1 MPRASTRSTRSSAGA
16 ASTRSASGGGGA
28 RASTTTSRASSAAA
42 AAHHNADIPDE
53 TPDNAL
59 RTQVA
64 AVFRDAQRTTAT
76 HRKLAVTLRKI
87 QEACCYEPTSVRK
100 PSGGAG
106 AGGGSASIAD
116 FDEDDF
122 NAEFTRCALRVMP
135 IKKSEGVGEKTVRFI
150 GLFLRHAVDKDNEVA
165 GEVDEDAST
174 MPETPGTRLTTQLME
189 TALPL
194 LAGKDKF
201 VRYRATQLISHII
214 NSLDAIDDD
223 LFQKLRAGLLKRI
236 RDKEAMVRAQAVL
249 GLGRLAGNQ
258 MEAEEGED
266 SDESDSDGRDAG
278 SAGLLERLLEVL
290 QNDPSA
296 DVRRS
301 LLVNLPILPSTL
313 PFLLERAR
321 DQDAATRRAVYS
333 RLLPA
338 LGDFR
343 HLSLSMRE
351 KLLRWGLRDRD
362 ENVRKAAG
370 RLFRERWIE
379 DCAGTAPPAETGQPA
394 EVSPPNLDALLELLE
409 RIDVVNAGGE
419 HGVGLE
425 AMRGFWEGRPDY
437 REAMF
442 FDDAF
447 FETLSAESVFV
458 VRTFNDFCRHEGG
471 GKFESLVEE
480 KLPEVTK
487 VAFYLER
494 YIKVLVDAIQR
505 AEEKQQQRGESEE
518 SDEEN
523 EEEDDEG
530 DTAEQEFIVEQLLHI
545 VLTLDYSDE
554 VGRRKMFSL
563 LRQTLSIPQLPEEVT
578 KLTVSALRDICAP
591 DAAGEK
597 EFCSI
602 VLEAVADVHDTIVD
616 EAEGDDDG
624 LPENDD
630 ESFHSARSEVSGD
643 TTPTRA
649 NGGGGAGGA
658 GGKGG
663 KKGTP
668 ESEEEAARKAIR
680 EIMIN
685 MKCLHIVQCMLSNV
699 AGDLQQNDHLVAML
713 NNLVVPAVRSHEAPV
728 RERGLVCLGLCSLL
742 DRSLAEE
749 NLTLFIHFFA
759 KGHTELQITAL
770 HILTDI
776 LNVHGAQLLS
786 SNPALLKVYVK
797 ALRSGAKHPE
807 VQAAATVA
815 ASKLLLGRVVS
826 DADVSAEL
834 LKTLV
839 IAYFEPASAGNQSVR
854 QALNYFL
861 PVFSYARAENQ
872 DLMRRVALDALHTLY
887 NVREGFDDDDADIE
901 DEMVSL
907 STIAACLVD
916 WTDPRKC
923 YSPGGVG
930 GFGLAGIGG
939 GAGAGGAGGLAE
951 AEKKNVPADVH
962 LDFAEDILERLSGNA
977 PKEEKKIIAALLGK
991 LYVSPASSEDRTRD
1005 VYTIVSDAVDAQLL
1019 PDTASRNALYKIH
1032 VSLGKIVN
1040 NLDAVAAAALSAAT
1054 AEKEAAMG
1062 GKYRRSVSRASSVAG
1077 DHAGGS
1083 ASVGVSAAP
1092 STTGRRSVSREEDD
1106 KTGVLPSLEEEGYDQ
1121 DDDEEEEEVED
1132 LKDVKIKEEDMDE
1145 DMDDDVSDAGTVV
1158 RNRMGTEM
1166 SSAGGD
1172 LDEEEEEEL

>member
-1 MPRASTRSTRSSAGA
+1 MPARTSTRSTRSSAGV
-16 ASTRSASGGGGA
+16 SHKS
-28 RASTTTSRASSAAA
+28 STTSLPRTSTASRASSTA
-42 AAHHNADIPDE
+42 NVDIPAE

-64 AVFRDAQRTTAT
+64 AVFREAQRTTAS

-87 QEACCYEPTSVRK
+87 QDACCYEPTSTKK
-100 PSGGAG
+100 PAAG
-106 AGGGSASIAD
+106 SE

-122 NAEFTRCALRVMP
+122 NSEFVRCALRVMP
-135 IKKSEGVGEKTVRFI
+135 IKKSEGVGDKTIRFI
-150 GLFLRHAVDKDNEVA
+150 GLFLRHAIDKDNEA
-165 GEVDEDAST
+165 MGEIDEDAST
-174 MPETPGTRLTTQLME
+174 MPETPATRLTSHLIE
-189 TALPL
+189 TVLPL
-194 LAGKDKF
+194 LTAKDKF
-201 VRYRATQLISHII
+201 VRYRSTQLISHII

-223 LFQKLRAGLLKRI
+223 LFQKLRSGLLKRI

-258 MEAEEGED
+258 IEAEPNSDD
-266 SDESDSDGRDAG
+266 SDDDA
-278 SAGLLERLLEVL
+278 SSGLLERLLEVL

-301 LLVNLPILPSTL
+301 LLVNLPILPNTL

-379 DCAGTAPPAETGQPA
+379 DCAGTPPPAESGQPA

-409 RIDVVNAGGE
+409 RIDVVNSGGE
-419 HGVGLE
+419 NGVALE

-437 REAMF
+437 REAMV
-442 FDDAF
+442 FDDHF

-458 VRTFNDFCRHEGG
+458 VRTFNDFCRNEAD
-471 GKFESLVEE
+471 GKYESLVEE

-494 YIKVLVDAIQR
+494 YIKVLIDAIKR
-505 AEEKQQQRGESEE
+505 AEEQEVEE
-518 SDEEN
+518 DEE
-523 EEEDDEG
+523 E

-545 VLTLDYSDE
+545 ALTLDYSDE
-554 VGRRKMFSL
+554 VGRRKMFAL
-563 LRQTLSIPQLPEEVT
+563 LRQTLSIPELPEEAT
-578 KLTVSALRDICAP
+578 KLTVAVLRDICAP

-616 EAEGDDDG
+616 D
-624 LPENDD
+624 LPGENDD
-630 ESFHSARSEVSGD
+630 ESFHSAKSEVSND
-643 TTPTRA
+643 STPTKS
-649 NGGGGAGGA
+649 
-658 GGKGG
+658 GKS
-663 KKGTP
+663 KTP
-668 ESEEEAARKAIR
+668 ELSEEEAAAKAVK
-680 EIMIN
+680 EIVIN
-685 MKCLHIVQCMLSNV
+685 MKCLHIVQCMLCNV
-699 AGDLQQNDHLVAML
+699 SGDLQQNDHLVAML

-749 NLTLFIHFFA
+749 NLMLFMHFFS

-815 ASKLLLGRVVS
+815 VSKLLLGRVVS
-826 DADVSAEL
+826 DHDVSAEL

-861 PVFSYARAENQ
+861 PVFCYSRAENQ
-872 DLMRRVALDALHTLY
+872 DLMRCVALDALHTLY
-887 NVREGFDDDDADIE
+887 NVREGFDDDDADID

-907 STIAACLVD
+907 ATIGACLVD

-923 YSPGGVG
+923 YSP
-930 GFGLAGIGG
+930 AAGG
-939 GAGAGGAGGLAE
+939 GASGSGSGGLGDPAAAAAAE
-951 AEKKNVPADVH
+951 RKHVNADVH
-962 LDFAEDILERLSGNA
+962 LDFAQDILDRLGGNA
-977 PKEEKKIIAALLGK
+977 PKEEKKILAALLGK
-991 LYVSPASSEDRTRD
+991 LYVSPASTEPKTRA
-1005 VYTIVSDAVDAQLL
+1005 VYASVCAAVDTQLL
-1019 PDTASRNALYKIH
+1019 ADAAGRNALYKLH
-1032 VSLGKIVN
+1032 VALGKIVN
-1040 NLDAVAAAALSAAT
+1040 NLDAAAEGGGQAGAAGGAMTTTMMAAAKS
-1054 AEKEAAMG
+1054 G
-1062 GKYRRSVSRASSVAG
+1062 GGRRSASRASSVAL
-1077 DHAGGS
+1077 
-1083 ASVGVSAAP
+1083 SAAEVASSVAP
-1092 STTGRRSVSREEDD
+1092 SEERRRAGSREVEI
-1106 KTGVLPSLEEEGYDQ
+1106 K
-1121 DDDEEEEEVED
+1121 EEEEE
-1132 LKDVKIKEEDMDE
+1132 EEETVIGVRGGDPDRE
-1145 DMDDDVSDAGTVV
+1145 GDGEDDDDDDDAGTVV
-1158 RNRMGTEM
+1158 LKSVEEG
-1166 SSAGGD
+1166 SIV
-1172 LDEEEEEEL
+1172 DELLSEEEL